1 MGFTGLKTYPYNISP
16 SRAGGRD
23 WKKRSDRNEKMRKR
37 RSDWE
42 DESGSDIK
50 TGIECGAKGD
60 VRRDRDHSN
69 LSKCVCVCLCV
80 CVCAYAS
87 TRRASVSPRM
97 WLDCRFLCLRM
108 SLCVTVCV
116 SGCLSAHPCEPLVCV
131 SRARMY
137 VWQCGG
143 GGGGGG
149 EGGRRRAASRGR
161 RDRL

>member
-69 LSKCVCVCLCV
+69 LSKCVCVFV
-80 CVCAYAS
+80 CVCLCICEHTARLCFSAYV
-87 TRRASVSPRM
+87 TRLSVFVPPHVIVCHCLCERLSVSASVWTSGV
-97 WLDCRFLCLRM
+97 
-108 SLCVTVCV
+108 CVTCTYVCMAV
-116 SGCLSAHPCEPLVCV
+116 RWWG
-131 SRARMY
+131 RR
-137 VWQCGG
+137 
-143 GGGGGG
+143 GG

-161 RDRL
+161 RDMI

>member
-69 LSKCVCVCLCV
+69 LSECVCVCVFVHMWAHGHLCFSAYVTRLSVFVPPHVIVCHCLCERLSVSTSVWTSGV
-80 CVCAYAS
+80 CV
-87 TRRASVSPRM
+87 TR
-97 WLDCRFLCLRM
+97 
-108 SLCVTVCV
+108 TYVCV
-116 SGCLSAHPCEPLVCV
+116 AVRWGGGV
-131 SRARMY
+131 
-137 VWQCGG
+137 GG
-143 GGGGGG
+143 GGGR
-149 EGGRRRAASRGR
+149 RRRAASRGR
-161 RDRL
+161 RDMI